1 MHPSERVD
9 VSTVGP
15 RIREL
20 REAAGL
26 SQREL
31 ATDGVSYA
39 YISRLE
45 HGERVPSL
53 QATIALA
60 RRLDTTAE
68 RLVFGELL
76 PDRCVFCGQARRRRR
91 RG

>member
-1 MHPSERVD
+1 MRA
-9 VSTVGP
+9 VGP
-15 RIREL
+15 RLREL

-45 HGERVPSL
+45 HGDRTPSL
-53 QATIALA
+53 QAVIALA

-68 RLVFGELL
+68 RLVFGTDR
-76 PDRCVFCGQARRRRR
+76 PDRCVFCGQAHRKRRQ
-91 RG
+91 